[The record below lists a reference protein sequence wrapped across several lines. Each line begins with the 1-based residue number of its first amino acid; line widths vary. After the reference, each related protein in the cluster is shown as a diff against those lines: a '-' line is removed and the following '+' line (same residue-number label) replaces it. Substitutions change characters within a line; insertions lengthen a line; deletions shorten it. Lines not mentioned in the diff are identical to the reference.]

1 MHAGTMDTADNQLMA
16 IAHDL
21 RAYADAG
28 MDPTLATKLRAAAAE
43 MEQPAILRRRARI
56 GLIRPPTRRAPRG

>member
-1 MHAGTMDTADNQLMA
+1 MHAGPMDTADNQLMV
-16 IAHDL
+16 IARDL

-43 MEQPAILRRRARI
+43 MEQRLQFYAGEPVSA
-56 GLIRPPTRRAPRG
+56 